1 MQINQGILKNIITNF
16 FSIYTDGFKSSNA
29 ARKLFFLILI
39 KLFIIFIIFK
49 IFFFPNFLNS
59 KFSNDADKS
68 NYVIKQLTNI
78 K

>member
-1 MQINQGILKNIITNF
+1 MQQGIRKNIITNF
-16 FSIYTDGFKSSNA
+16 FSIYTDGFKSSKT

-39 KLFIIFIIFK
+39 KLFIIFIILK

-68 NYVIKQLTNI
+68 NYVIKQLTT
-78 K
+78 KK